1 MKFIATTSNKIST
14 IEKVAGQLIF
24 SRDNR
29 VIYLDTDSNTR
40 TAYYTIITLTTE
52 AHRDSLVSPVAG
64 FYFVAETAILWY
76 YDNSEG
82 WEQLTNTP
90 DNRILFY
97 SSISEFPA
105 QGKEGILYNTLDNI
119 YKWSSLQNTYI
130 KIGSEIWEPII

>member
-64 FYFVAETAILWY
+64 FYFVEETAILWY

-97 SSISEFPA
+97 SSISEFPV

>member
-1 MKFIATTSNKIST
+1 MKFITTTSNKIST

-29 VIYLDTDSNTR
+29 VIYLDTDSNIR

-64 FYFVAETAILWY
+64 FYFVEETAILWY

-82 WEQLTNTP
+82 
-90 DNRILFY
+90 
-97 SSISEFPA
+97 
-105 QGKEGILYNTLDNI
+105 
-119 YKWSSLQNTYI
+119 
-130 KIGSEIWEPII
+130 

>member
-64 FYFVAETAILWY
+64 FYFVEETAILWY

-90 DNRILFY
+90 DERIQFY
-97 SSISEFPA
+97 DSTSEFPIK
-105 QGKEGILYNTLDNI
+105 GLEKVLYIIPRAIYQWDNI
-119 YKWSSLQNTYI
+119 TNSYI
-130 KIGSEIWEPII
+130 KLGGEFWEPIA